1 MELER
6 IRHFADVSIRRGC
19 GFAILAIWSAMMGMS
34 VDMVIAAKSGA
45 LLVTLMGVVLLAKS
59 FRAPAKSYRR
69 TEVWILLDKRHDL
82 PETRAQAV
90 IGSIMREHYL
100 WHAQVVAGIALA
112 LWLTALALL
121 LLR

>member
-6 IRHFADVSIRRGC
+6 IHHFADVSIRRGC
-19 GFAILAIWSAMMGMS
+19 GFGILAIWSAMMGMS
-34 VDMVIAAKSGA
+34 VDMVVAAKSGA

-59 FRAPAKSYRR
+59 IRAPAKSYRR

-90 IGSIMREHYL
+90 IGTIMRERYL